1 MLVRRLLPLLVV
13 AVMGGILPLATGAA
27 AQPISASPVAAATPV
42 ALHWAP
48 CDDVPDTEC
57 AGISVPVDPANPIG
71 PKFTL
76 RLGRVPASDPAHRK
90 GVLLFIPGG
99 PGAGIAATLGA
110 NRTVQHIDELR
121 HTYDVVSFDPRGV
134 GESSPIRCDPAL
146 VPKATAPQ
154 VQPPTAAQLA
164 AIAQTNAVFF
174 QSCFAATG
182 ELMAHLSAQDTAAD
196 IEQIRLALGLQDG
209 LVAYAGSYGT
219 AYAAAYLERDGD
231 HVKTLVL
238 DAVVDHSIDLPT
250 YMERNVF
257 SVQDSFARFQQWC
270 AQHTTCAL
278 HGQDL
283 GAIFDADVARAPV
296 VRTLVPQLLAAG
308 SDPQFGWP
316 MIAKMLAEVHAGKT
330 TTLDTLAGTGNAA
343 VASAST
349 DPWLRAGKNGLFAGV
364 FCADLGP
371 QVDDPALAADAAA
384 LAAQVPRFAWKFW
397 DATPI
402 AHGSAGVGD
411 CLGWPMGAT
420 NPPHVLQV
428 GPHPNVLIA
437 NPTHDPATPLSNAL
451 AVWLQIPQARL
462 LIADA
467 DGHQS
472 LIVSRCGYE
481 TQARFL
487 ADPTSVQATTLC
499 PA

>member
-1 MLVRRLLPLLVV
+1 MILVRRLFLLLVV
-13 AVMGGILPLATGAA
+13 LCAGGVMALPKGAT
-27 AQPISASPVAAATPV
+27 AQDPAATP
-42 ALHWAP
+42 AATPTPLRWAP

-57 AGISVPVDPANPIG
+57 AGLAVPVDPANPTG

-99 PGAGIAATLGA
+99 PGAGIAMTLGGE
-110 NRTVQHIDELR
+110 NRIVQHINDFR
-121 HTYDVVSFDPRGV
+121 RSYDVVSFDPRGI

-146 VPKATAPQ
+146 VPPATAPQ

-164 AIAQTNAVFF
+164 AIAHTNATFF

-196 IEQIRLALGLQDG
+196 VEQLRQALGLQDG
-209 LVAYAGSYGT
+209 LVAYAGSYGS
-219 AYAAAYLERDGD
+219 AYAAAYLERYGD
-231 HVKTLVL
+231 HVKMLVL
-238 DAVVDHSIDLPT
+238 DAVVDHSVDLPT
-250 YMERNVF
+250 YMERNVL
-257 SVQDSFARFQQWC
+257 SVQDSFDRFQQWC
-270 AQHTTCAL
+270 SQYTTCAL

-283 GAIFDADVARAPV
+283 GAVFDADVARAPA

-316 MIAKMLAEVHAGKT
+316 MVAKMLAEVHSGNTA
-330 TTLDTLAGTGNAA
+330 TLDALTGSAA
-343 VASAST
+343 LGSTST
-349 DPWLRAGKNGLFAGV
+349 DPWVRAGKNGLFAGV
-364 FCADLGP
+364 FCADFGP
-371 QVDDPALAADAAA
+371 QVDYTVLAADAAS

-397 DATPI
+397 DSTPL

-428 GPHPNVLIA
+428 GAHPNVLVA

-451 AVWLQIPQARL
+451 AVWLQIPRARL

-472 LIVSRCGYE
+472 LIVSQCAYE

-487 ADPTSVQATTLC
+487 ADPTSVQSTTLC